1 MDQPIAQPESP
12 YEASRR
18 IANLLRLG
26 TVAEVRLQPP
36 ARCRVKTG
44 DLLTDWLPWLTLRAG
59 GVDGGAT
66 WWAPVAG
73 EQCLLLAPGGDLLQ
87 AVVLP
92 GIYSDSL
99 PQPSDKPE
107 QLHIVLDKSRIV
119 VKKDSITLSADGG
132 RLIIDRD
139 GVHGAPDVT
148 AAGVSLVGHP
158 HSGVMPG
165 GGTSGPPEST
175 VAEPEEDDT

>member
-1 MDQPIAQPESP
+1 MDQPVAQPESP

-26 TVAEVRLQPP
+26 TVAEVSTQGL
-36 ARCRVKTG
+36 ARCRVRTG

-59 GVDGGAT
+59 GILGGLT
-66 WWAPVAG
+66 WWPPVPG

-92 GIYSDSL
+92 GIYSDSM
-99 PQPSDKPE
+99 PQPIAPLNE
-107 QLHIVLDKSRIV
+107 LHIALGKSAIIMTE
-119 VKKDSITLSADGG
+119 DSITLRADGG

-139 GVHGAPDVT
+139 GVHGTPDVT
-148 AAGVSLVGHP
+148 AEDVSLREHP
-158 HSGVMPG
+158 HSGVEPG
-165 GGTSGPPEST
+165 GGLSGPPVGS
-175 VAEPEEDDT
+175 